1 MSFCLPSAKNT
12 MRPLLIGFLCAAA
25 FVACKKKSASPPASP
40 SAENVSIAKE
50 PTLNELNDAVQAWF
64 TSRGQAPASFEELA
78 KAKFISKVPT
88 PPPGRQYVIDK
99 ENLRVLLK

>member
-1 MSFCLPSAKNT
+1 M
-12 MRPLLIGFLCAAA
+12 MRPLLVAILCFAALCACRKRPAPEPAPPVASVGAA
-25 FVACKKKSASPPASP
+25 V
-40 SAENVSIAKE
+40 KE
-50 PTLNELNDAVQAWF
+50 PSLNELNDAVQAWF

-88 PPPGRQYVIDK
+88 APPGRQYVIDK